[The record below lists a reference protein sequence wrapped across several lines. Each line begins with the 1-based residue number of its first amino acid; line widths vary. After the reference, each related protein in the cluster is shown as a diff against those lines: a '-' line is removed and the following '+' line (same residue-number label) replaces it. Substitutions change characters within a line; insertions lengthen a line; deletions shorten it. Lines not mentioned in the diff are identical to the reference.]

1 MKEEAL
7 DKVELRKDKEI
18 IDKVSSKIFPIIL
31 KKDEIS
37 IINELDKN
45 EYSDVDLT
53 LCIDTAHNNNTIL
66 TTLVNLNLSRT
77 VNYFI
82 SIVKSYKK
90 LYSELKSYINK
101 ENSKGYNALL
111 YSAFRGNLQVFTTL
125 MENGADINSVT
136 SSSGLNAL
144 HLAAQGNYPNIII
157 YLIEKYG
164 MNINSQDNK
173 GNSALHWAVY
183 MDKKQAVDYLIYYNI
198 DTNLRDNDND
208 TALDIAKR
216 RGNKLFVKLFQE
228 DYVLLDKK
236 KGKDVKVDIKQ
247 SQSELNKE
255 KKGFGL
261 LIKSIINKFFDNE
274 HPSVSYAYPFLIFVL
289 FVELFNQVIIL
300 RGYKNYFMSMV
311 FCILFSMLLFFYL
324 TASKSDAGEI
334 FSKCI
339 NSLILLAEQGE
350 DMKNICPWCI
360 NYTND
365 RTNHCFLCK
374 KCFENQE
381 FHEPFI
387 NNCVGSNNFSLY
399 MSFLFFFTINF
410 GFKLIISIWAM
421 FWLKN
426 ENLKRTIGF
435 IIPQILA
442 VILGIVFGV
451 MKIKKNLKLSYEINF
466 GNLFIKDIKDNNNDN
481 DTNITIS
488 NSMDKNSNIQLSTLG
503 QSKQN
508 L

>member
-1 MKEEAL
+1 
-7 DKVELRKDKEI
+7 
-18 IDKVSSKIFPIIL
+18 
-31 KKDEIS
+31 
-37 IINELDKN
+37 
-45 EYSDVDLT
+45 
-53 LCIDTAHNNNTIL
+53 
-66 TTLVNLNLSRT
+66 
-77 VNYFI
+77 
-82 SIVKSYKK
+82 
-90 LYSELKSYINK
+90 
-101 ENSKGYNALL
+101 
-111 YSAFRGNLQVFTTL
+111 

-236 KGKDVKVDIKQ
+236 KGKDVKVEIKQ

-261 LIKSIINKFFDNE
+261 LIKSIINKFFGNE

-365 RTNHCFLCK
+365 RTHHCFLCK

-426 ENLKRTIGF
+426 ENLKRTVGF

>member
-1 MKEEAL
+1 
-7 DKVELRKDKEI
+7 
-18 IDKVSSKIFPIIL
+18 
-31 KKDEIS
+31 
-37 IINELDKN
+37 
-45 EYSDVDLT
+45 
-53 LCIDTAHNNNTIL
+53 
-66 TTLVNLNLSRT
+66 
-77 VNYFI
+77 
-82 SIVKSYKK
+82 
-90 LYSELKSYINK
+90 
-101 ENSKGYNALL
+101 
-111 YSAFRGNLQVFTTL
+111 
-125 MENGADINSVT
+125 
-136 SSSGLNAL
+136 
-144 HLAAQGNYPNIII
+144 
-157 YLIEKYG
+157 
-164 MNINSQDNK
+164 
-173 GNSALHWAVY
+173 

-198 DTNLRDNDND
+198 DTNLRNNDND

-236 KGKDVKVDIKQ
+236 KGKDVKVEIKQ

-261 LIKSIINKFFDNE
+261 LIKSIINKFFGNE

-360 NYTND
+360 NYTNEK
-365 RTNHCFLCK
+365 TKHCFLCK
-374 KCFENQE
+374 KCFEYQE
-381 FHEPFI
+381 FHEPLI
-387 NNCVGSNNFSLY
+387 NNCVGRNNFSLY
-399 MSFLFFFTINF
+399 MSFFFFFVINF
-410 GFKLIISIWAM
+410 CFKLIISIWGI
-421 FWLKN
+421 FWLKSVN
-426 ENLKRTIGF
+426 FTRTIGF